1 MQVCLGTMQYGEG
14 LSMQQG
20 REQLTYAWSRG
31 VNFFDTAE
39 MYPVPQRE
47 ASHGRSEQCVV
58 RSPYAVSRRVPPVL
72 SHLLCSLYPSSKKHK
87 SQEVRREVVPSA

>member
-20 REQLTYAWSRG
+20 REQLSYAWSRG

-47 ASHGRSEQCVV
+47 ASHGLSEQCVV
-58 RSPYAVSRRVPPVL
+58 RARVFVGVA
-72 SHLLCSLYPSSKKHK
+72 LCSPTPPP
-87 SQEVRREVVPSA
+87 QP